1 MLLHCTIAQ
10 VWLVVR
16 KLYFHCC
23 KFCPYTT
30 YYTSPDKFNKA
41 RNGNIKKNPV
51 LFYETIIA
59 RSWLIKI
66 ATLFR
71 LSDAQWLVYLS
82 ALILL
87 ASLLWTANLAIG
99 SYFRGLLYC
108 LKDSRS
114 RAYSFICFVC
124 SLYHTF
130 SIASCWLSL
139 LCQICQGCKNFAII
153 RVYRILIICY
163 YNFVSV

>member
-1 MLLHCTIAQ
+1 MLMLLHCTIAQ
-10 VWLVVR
+10 VWHVIR

-71 LSDAQWLVYLS
+71 LSDAVISVLIRPHSTSLPFVNGQFSDRLLLPWSIILSKGFAFARLFIYLLCLFAVSYVFYRFLLTFS
-82 ALILL
+82 ALSDLSRL
-87 ASLLWTANLAIG
+87 QKFCHYS
-99 SYFRGLLYC
+99 C
-108 LKDSRS
+108 L
-114 RAYSFICFVC
+114 
-124 SLYHTF
+124 
-130 SIASCWLSL
+130 
-139 LCQICQGCKNFAII
+139 
-153 RVYRILIICY
+153 
-163 YNFVSV
+163 